1 MKIATKTSIAITTRR
16 TFGRI
21 SFDILDSLDTRLLYE
36 RYLLNFTNKDYSAVK
51 VLFINLYKLYKID
64 GYWYNFV
71 MDLFDLQNN
80 AERLAPLAERMRP
93 STIDEFLGQGRIV
106 GEGSLLRRAISADRL
121 GSCIFYGP
129 PGTGKT
135 TLANIIAE
143 STNANFV
150 KLNAVTSGVADAKKV
165 IEEAKDLLRIYG
177 KRTYL
182 LLDECHRWNK
192 AQSDSVLAA
201 IEQGY
206 IIFIGSTTENPYVSM
221 TRAIVSRCRIF
232 AFSRLSEDDVKR
244 GLERALSDKDKGLGN
259 MNLQV
264 APDALAHIAWASGG
278 DMRTALNALELA
290 CLTTHADDD
299 GVIRVDRDVAEQS
312 VQQKAL
318 SVTED
323 MYYDMISAF
332 IKSMR
337 GSDSS
342 AALYWAERLLEAGC
356 DPMLIARR
364 IMIHAC
370 EDVGLADPNAI
381 VVAQSCV
388 SAFEKIG
395 LPEGKIPL
403 AEGIIY
409 VSEAPKSNQVVEAL
423 ALADNAVKTV
433 KRESVPLYLRDPNF
447 KGKDDAVSGYKYPHN
462 YGGWVEQQYLPDE
475 LKDAK
480 FYYPTDNGFEKTI
493 KERQSQRKPQKDK

>member
-1 MKIATKTSIAITTRR
+1 
-16 TFGRI
+16 
-21 SFDILDSLDTRLLYE
+21 
-36 RYLLNFTNKDYSAVK
+36 
-51 VLFINLYKLYKID
+51 
-64 GYWYNFV
+64 

-80 AERLAPLAERMRP
+80 VATMAPLAERMRP
-93 STIDEFLGQGRIV
+93 RTLDEFLGQGRIV
-106 GEGSLLRRAISADRL
+106 GEGSLLRRAISADKL

-143 STNANFV
+143 NTNANFV

-165 IEEAKDLLRIYG
+165 IDEARDLLRMYG

-192 AQSDSVLAA
+192 AQSDSVLQA

-232 AFSRLSEDDVKR
+232 NFSRLTEQDILK
-244 GLERALSDKDKGLGN
+244 GLERAVKDKDRGLGN
-259 MNLQV
+259 MNLV
-264 APDALAHIAWASGG
+264 VSDDALHHIAWASGG

-290 CLTTHADDD
+290 ALTTHAGED
-299 GVIRVDRDVAEQS
+299 GVIRVGKEEAEQS
-312 VQQKAL
+312 IQQKAL
-318 SVTED
+318 SMTED

-337 GSDSS
+337 GSDSN
-342 AALYWAERLLEAGC
+342 AALYWAERLIEAGC

-381 VVAQSCV
+381 VVATSCV
-388 SAFEKIG
+388 QAFERIG
-395 LPEGKIPL
+395 LPEGRIPL

-409 VSEAPKSNQVVEAL
+409 VAEAPKSNKVVEAL
-423 ALADNAVKTV
+423 DGAENAVKTI
-433 KRESVPLYLRDPNF
+433 KHESVPLYLRDPNY
-447 KGKDDAVSGYKYPHN
+447 KGNEEKVSGYKYPHD
-462 YGGWVEQQYLPDE
+462 YGGWVKQQYLPDE
-475 LKDAK
+475 IKDAK
-480 FYYPTDNGFEKTI
+480 FYEPTENGFEKVI
-493 KERQSQRKPQKDK
+493 KERQDKRK

>member
-1 MKIATKTSIAITTRR
+1 
-16 TFGRI
+16 
-21 SFDILDSLDTRLLYE
+21 
-36 RYLLNFTNKDYSAVK
+36 
-51 VLFINLYKLYKID
+51 
-64 GYWYNFV
+64 
-71 MDLFDLQNN
+71 MDLFDYQDNIKTM
-80 AERLAPLAERMRP
+80 APLAERMRP
-93 STIDEFLGQGRIV
+93 RTLDEFLGQGRIV
-106 GEGSLLRRAISADRL
+106 GEGSLLRRAIAADKL

-143 STNANFV
+143 NTNANFV

-165 IEEAKDLLRIYG
+165 IDEAKDLLRMYG

-192 AQSDSVLAA
+192 AQSDSVLQA

-232 AFSRLSEDDVKR
+232 SFSRLTEEDIKK
-244 GLERALSDKDKGLGN
+244 GLRRAVEDKERGLGN
-259 MNLQV
+259 MNLV
-264 APDALAHIAWASGG
+264 VSDEAIAHLAWASAG

-290 CLTTHADDD
+290 ALTTHAGSD
-299 GVIRVDRDVAEQS
+299 GVIRVGKEEAEQS
-312 VQQKAL
+312 IQQKAL
-318 SVTED
+318 SMTED

-337 GSDSS
+337 GSDSN
-342 AALYWAERLLEAGC
+342 AALYWAERLIEAGC
-356 DPMLIARR
+356 DPMLIGRR

-381 VVAQSCV
+381 VVATSCV
-388 SAFEKIG
+388 QAFEKIG
-395 LPEGKIPL
+395 LPEGRIPL

-409 VSEAPKSNQVVEAL
+409 VSEAPKSNKVVEAL
-423 ALADNAVKTV
+423 GGAENAVKTI
-433 KRESVPLYLRDPNF
+433 KHETVPLYLRDPNY
-447 KGKDDAVSGYKYPHN
+447 KGVDEKVSGYKYPHS
-462 YGGWVEQQYLPDE
+462 YGGWVKQQYLPDE
-475 LKDAK
+475 IKDAV
-480 FYYPTDNGFEKTI
+480 FYEPTENGFEKVI
-493 KERQSQRKPQKDK
+493 KERQEKRK

>member
-1 MKIATKTSIAITTRR
+1 
-16 TFGRI
+16 
-21 SFDILDSLDTRLLYE
+21 
-36 RYLLNFTNKDYSAVK
+36 
-51 VLFINLYKLYKID
+51 
-64 GYWYNFV
+64 

-80 AERLAPLAERMRP
+80 VEKMAPLAERMRP
-93 STIDEFLGQGRIV
+93 RTLDEFLGQGRIV
-106 GEGSLLRRAISADRL
+106 GEGSLLRRAISADKL

-143 STNANFV
+143 NTNANFV

-165 IEEAKDLLRIYG
+165 IDEARDLLRMYG

-192 AQSDSVLAA
+192 AQSDSVLQA

-232 AFSRLSEDDVKR
+232 NFSRLTEQDILK
-244 GLERALSDKDKGLGN
+244 GLERAVKDKERGLGN
-259 MNLQV
+259 MNLV
-264 APDALAHIAWASGG
+264 VSDEALHHIAWASGG

-290 CLTTHADDD
+290 ALTTHAGEY
-299 GVIRVDRDVAEQS
+299 GVIKVGKEEAEQS
-312 VQQKAL
+312 IQQKAL
-318 SVTED
+318 SMTED

-337 GSDSS
+337 GSDSN
-342 AALYWAERLLEAGC
+342 AALYWAERLIEAGC
-356 DPMLIARR
+356 DPMLIGRR

-370 EDVGLADPNAI
+370 EDVGMADPNAI
-381 VVAQSCV
+381 VVATSCV
-388 SAFEKIG
+388 QAFERIG
-395 LPEGKIPL
+395 LPEGRIPL

-409 VSEAPKSNQVVEAL
+409 VSEAPKSNKVVEAL
-423 ALADNAVKTV
+423 GGADNAVKTI
-433 KRESVPLYLRDPNF
+433 KHETVPLYLRDPNY
-447 KGKDDAVSGYKYPHN
+447 KGNEEKVSGYKYPHD
-462 YGGWVEQQYLPDE
+462 YGGWVKQQYLPDE
-475 LKDAK
+475 IKDAK
-480 FYYPTDNGFEKTI
+480 FYEPTENGFEKVI
-493 KERQSQRKPQKDK
+493 KERQEKRK

>member
-1 MKIATKTSIAITTRR
+1 
-16 TFGRI
+16 
-21 SFDILDSLDTRLLYE
+21 
-36 RYLLNFTNKDYSAVK
+36 
-51 VLFINLYKLYKID
+51 
-64 GYWYNFV
+64 

-80 AERLAPLAERMRP
+80 VEKMAPLAERMRP
-93 STIDEFLGQGRIV
+93 RTLDEFLGQGRIV
-106 GEGSLLRRAISADRL
+106 GEGSLLRRAIAADKL

-143 STNANFV
+143 NTNANFV

-165 IEEAKDLLRIYG
+165 IDEARDLLRMYG

-192 AQSDSVLAA
+192 AQSDSVLQA

-232 AFSRLSEDDVKR
+232 NFSRLTEQDILK
-244 GLERALSDKDKGLGN
+244 GLERAVKDKERGLGN
-259 MNLQV
+259 MNLV
-264 APDALAHIAWASGG
+264 VSDEALHHITWASGG

-290 CLTTHADDD
+290 ALTTHAGED
-299 GVIRVDRDVAEQS
+299 GVIKVGKEEAEQS
-312 VQQKAL
+312 IQQKAL
-318 SVTED
+318 SMTED

-337 GSDSS
+337 GSDSN
-342 AALYWAERLLEAGC
+342 AALYWAERLIEAGC
-356 DPMLIARR
+356 DPMLIGRR

-370 EDVGLADPNAI
+370 EDVGMADPNAI
-381 VVAQSCV
+381 VVATSCV
-388 SAFEKIG
+388 QAFERIG
-395 LPEGKIPL
+395 LPEGRIPL

-409 VSEAPKSNQVVEAL
+409 VSEAPKSNKVVEAL
-423 ALADNAVKTV
+423 GGADNAVKTI
-433 KRESVPLYLRDPNF
+433 KHEAVPLYLRDPNY
-447 KGKDDAVSGYKYPHN
+447 KGNEEKVSGYKYPHD
-462 YGGWVEQQYLPDE
+462 YGGWVKQQYLPDE
-475 LKDAK
+475 IKDAK
-480 FYYPTDNGFEKTI
+480 FYEPTENGFEKVI
-493 KERQSQRKPQKDK
+493 KERQDKRK

>member
-1 MKIATKTSIAITTRR
+1 M
-16 TFGRI
+16 
-21 SFDILDSLDTRLLYE
+21 
-36 RYLLNFTNKDYSAVK
+36 
-51 VLFINLYKLYKID
+51 
-64 GYWYNFV
+64 
-71 MDLFDLQNN
+71 
-80 AERLAPLAERMRP
+80 APLAERMRP
-93 STIDEFLGQGRIV
+93 RTLDEFLGQGRIV
-106 GEGSLLRRAISADRL
+106 GEGSLLRRAISADKL

-143 STNANFV
+143 NTNANFV

-165 IEEAKDLLRIYG
+165 IDEARDLLRMYG

-192 AQSDSVLAA
+192 AQSDSVLQA

-232 AFSRLSEDDVKR
+232 NFSRLTEQDILK
-244 GLERALSDKDKGLGN
+244 GLERAVKDKDRGLGN
-259 MNLQV
+259 MNLV
-264 APDALAHIAWASGG
+264 VSDDALHHIAWASGG

-290 CLTTHADDD
+290 ALTTHAGED
-299 GVIRVDRDVAEQS
+299 GVIRVGKEEAEQS
-312 VQQKAL
+312 IQQKAL
-318 SVTED
+318 SMTED

-337 GSDSS
+337 GSDSN
-342 AALYWAERLLEAGC
+342 AALYWAERLIEAGC

-381 VVAQSCV
+381 VVATSCV
-388 SAFEKIG
+388 QAFERIG
-395 LPEGKIPL
+395 LPEGRIPL

-409 VSEAPKSNQVVEAL
+409 VSEAPKSNKVVEAL
-423 ALADNAVKTV
+423 GGADNAVKTI
-433 KRESVPLYLRDPNF
+433 KHETVPLYLRDPNY
-447 KGKDDAVSGYKYPHN
+447 KGNEEKVSGYKYPHD
-462 YGGWVEQQYLPDE
+462 YGGWVKQQYLPDE
-475 LKDAK
+475 IKDAK
-480 FYYPTDNGFEKTI
+480 FYEPTENGFEKVI
-493 KERQSQRKPQKDK
+493 KERQDKRK

>member
-1 MKIATKTSIAITTRR
+1 
-16 TFGRI
+16 
-21 SFDILDSLDTRLLYE
+21 
-36 RYLLNFTNKDYSAVK
+36 
-51 VLFINLYKLYKID
+51 
-64 GYWYNFV
+64 

-80 AERLAPLAERMRP
+80 VEKMAPLAERMRP
-93 STIDEFLGQGRIV
+93 RTIDEFLGQSKIV
-106 GEGSLLRRAISADRL
+106 GEGSLLRRAISADKL

-143 STNANFV
+143 NTNANFV

-165 IEEAKDLLRIYG
+165 IEEARDLLRMYG

-192 AQSDSVLAA
+192 AQSDSVLQA

-232 AFSRLSEDDVKR
+232 SFSRLTEADVLAGLKRAAEDKER
-244 GLERALSDKDKGLGN
+244 GLGDMGLVVSDE
-259 MNLQV
+259 
-264 APDALAHIAWASGG
+264 AYRHFAWASGG
-278 DMRTALNALELA
+278 DLRTALNALELA
-290 CLTTHADDD
+290 ALTTHPSQD
-299 GVIRVDRDVAEQS
+299 GKIYIGKEEAEQS
-312 VQQKAL
+312 IQQKAL
-318 SVTED
+318 SLTDD

-342 AALYWAERLLEAGC
+342 AALYWAERLIEAGC
-356 DPMLIARR
+356 DPLLIGRR

-381 VVAQSCV
+381 VVAQSAV
-388 SAFEKIG
+388 AAFERIG
-395 LPEGKIPL
+395 LPEGRIPL
-403 AEGIIY
+403 AEAIIY
-409 VSEAPKSNQVVEAL
+409 VSEAPKSNKVVEAL
-423 ALADNAVKTV
+423 DLAEKAVKTI
-433 KRESVPLYLRDPNF
+433 KHESVPLYLRDPNF
-447 KGKDDAVSGYKYPHN
+447 KGDEEKVSGYKYPHS

-480 FYYPTDNGFEKTI
+480 FYNPTENGFEAEI
-493 KERQSQRKPQKDK
+493 KRRQAARTSKSKQSGVSYDDLHKKS

>member
-1 MKIATKTSIAITTRR
+1 
-16 TFGRI
+16 
-21 SFDILDSLDTRLLYE
+21 
-36 RYLLNFTNKDYSAVK
+36 
-51 VLFINLYKLYKID
+51 
-64 GYWYNFV
+64 

-80 AERLAPLAERMRP
+80 VEKMAPLAERMRP
-93 STIDEFLGQGRIV
+93 RTLDEFLGQGRIV
-106 GEGSLLRRAISADRL
+106 GEGSLLRRAISADKL

-143 STNANFV
+143 NTNANFV

-165 IEEAKDLLRIYG
+165 IDEARDLLRVYG

-192 AQSDSVLAA
+192 AQSDSVLQA

-232 AFSRLSEDDVKR
+232 NFSRLTEQDILK
-244 GLERALSDKDKGLGN
+244 GLERAVKDKERGLGN
-259 MNLQV
+259 MNFV
-264 APDALAHIAWASGG
+264 VSDEALHHIAWASGG

-290 CLTTHADDD
+290 ALTTHAGED
-299 GVIRVDRDVAEQS
+299 GVIRVGKEEAEQS
-312 VQQKAL
+312 IQQKAL
-318 SVTED
+318 SMTED

-337 GSDSS
+337 GSDSN
-342 AALYWAERLLEAGC
+342 AALYWAERLIEAGC
-356 DPMLIARR
+356 DPMLIGRR

-370 EDVGLADPNAI
+370 EDVGMADPNAI
-381 VVAQSCV
+381 VVATSCV
-388 SAFEKIG
+388 QAFERIG
-395 LPEGKIPL
+395 LPEGRIPL

-409 VSEAPKSNQVVEAL
+409 VSEAPKSNKVVKAL
-423 ALADNAVKTV
+423 GGADNAVKTI
-433 KRESVPLYLRDPNF
+433 KHETVPLYLRDPNY
-447 KGKDDAVSGYKYPHN
+447 KGNEEKVSGYKYPHD
-462 YGGWVEQQYLPDE
+462 YGGWVKQQYLPDE
-475 LKDAK
+475 IKDAK
-480 FYYPTDNGFEKTI
+480 FYEPTENGFEKVI
-493 KERQSQRKPQKDK
+493 KERQDKRK

>member
-1 MKIATKTSIAITTRR
+1 
-16 TFGRI
+16 
-21 SFDILDSLDTRLLYE
+21 
-36 RYLLNFTNKDYSAVK
+36 
-51 VLFINLYKLYKID
+51 
-64 GYWYNFV
+64 

-80 AERLAPLAERMRP
+80 VEKMAPLAERMRP
-93 STIDEFLGQGRIV
+93 RTLDEFLGQGRIV
-106 GEGSLLRRAISADRL
+106 GEGSLLRRAIAADKL

-143 STNANFV
+143 NTNANFV

-165 IEEAKDLLRIYG
+165 IDEARDLLRMYG

-192 AQSDSVLAA
+192 AQSDSVLQA

-232 AFSRLSEDDVKR
+232 NFSRLTEQDILK
-244 GLERALSDKDKGLGN
+244 GLERAVKDKERGLGN
-259 MNLQV
+259 MNLV
-264 APDALAHIAWASGG
+264 VSDEALHHIAWASGG

-290 CLTTHADDD
+290 ALTTHAGED
-299 GVIRVDRDVAEQS
+299 GVIKVGKEEAEQS
-312 VQQKAL
+312 IQQKAL
-318 SVTED
+318 SMTED

-337 GSDSS
+337 GSDSN
-342 AALYWAERLLEAGC
+342 AALYWAERLIEAGC
-356 DPMLIARR
+356 DPMLIGRR

-370 EDVGLADPNAI
+370 EDVGMADPNAI
-381 VVAQSCV
+381 VVATSCV
-388 SAFEKIG
+388 QAFERIG
-395 LPEGKIPL
+395 LPEGRIPL

-409 VSEAPKSNQVVEAL
+409 VSEAPKSNKVVEAL
-423 ALADNAVKTV
+423 GGADNAVKTI
-433 KRESVPLYLRDPNF
+433 KHETVPLYLRDPNY
-447 KGKDDAVSGYKYPHN
+447 KGNEEKVSGYKYPHD
-462 YGGWVEQQYLPDE
+462 YGGWVKQQYLPDE
-475 LKDAK
+475 IKDAK
-480 FYYPTDNGFEKTI
+480 FYEPTENGFEKVI
-493 KERQSQRKPQKDK
+493 KERQEKRK

>member
-1 MKIATKTSIAITTRR
+1 
-16 TFGRI
+16 
-21 SFDILDSLDTRLLYE
+21 
-36 RYLLNFTNKDYSAVK
+36 
-51 VLFINLYKLYKID
+51 
-64 GYWYNFV
+64 
-71 MDLFDLQNN
+71 MDLFDYQDNIKTMS
-80 AERLAPLAERMRP
+80 PLAERMRP
-93 STIDEFLGQGRIV
+93 RTLDEFLGQGRIV
-106 GEGSLLRRAISADRL
+106 GEGSLLRRAISADKL

-143 STNANFV
+143 NTNANFV

-165 IEEAKDLLRIYG
+165 IDEAKDLLRMYG

-192 AQSDSVLAA
+192 AQSDSVLQA

-232 AFSRLSEDDVKR
+232 NFSRLTEDDIKKGLKR
-244 GLERALSDKDKGLGN
+244 AVEDKERGLGN
-259 MNLQV
+259 MNLV
-264 APDALAHIAWASGG
+264 VSDEAIAHLAWASAG

-290 CLTTHADDD
+290 ALTTHAGSD
-299 GVIRVDRDVAEQS
+299 GVIRVGKEEAEQS
-312 VQQKAL
+312 IQQKAL
-318 SVTED
+318 SMTED

-337 GSDSS
+337 GSDSN
-342 AALYWAERLLEAGC
+342 AALYWAERLIEAGC
-356 DPMLIARR
+356 DPMLIGRR

-381 VVAQSCV
+381 VVATSCV
-388 SAFEKIG
+388 QAFEKIG
-395 LPEGKIPL
+395 LPEGRIPL

-409 VSEAPKSNQVVEAL
+409 VSEAPKSNKVVEAL
-423 ALADNAVKTV
+423 GGAENAVKTI
-433 KRESVPLYLRDPNF
+433 KHETVPLYLRDPNY
-447 KGKDDAVSGYKYPHN
+447 KGVDEKVSGYKYPHS
-462 YGGWVEQQYLPDE
+462 YGGWVKQQYLPDE
-475 LKDAK
+475 IKDAV
-480 FYYPTDNGFEKTI
+480 FYEPTENGFEKVI
-493 KERQSQRKPQKDK
+493 KERQSKRK

>member
-1 MKIATKTSIAITTRR
+1 
-16 TFGRI
+16 
-21 SFDILDSLDTRLLYE
+21 
-36 RYLLNFTNKDYSAVK
+36 
-51 VLFINLYKLYKID
+51 
-64 GYWYNFV
+64 

-80 AERLAPLAERMRP
+80 VEKMAPLAERMRP
-93 STIDEFLGQGRIV
+93 RTLDEFLGQGRIV
-106 GEGSLLRRAISADRL
+106 GEGSLLRRAISADKL

-143 STNANFV
+143 NTNANFV

-165 IEEAKDLLRIYG
+165 IDEARDLLRMYG

-192 AQSDSVLAA
+192 AQSDSVLQA

-232 AFSRLSEDDVKR
+232 NFSRLTDQDILK
-244 GLERALSDKDKGLGN
+244 GLERAIKDKERGLGN
-259 MNLQV
+259 MNLV
-264 APDALAHIAWASGG
+264 VSDDALHHIAWASGG

-290 CLTTHADDD
+290 ALTTHAGED
-299 GVIRVDRDVAEQS
+299 GVIRVGKEEAEQS
-312 VQQKAL
+312 IQQKAL
-318 SVTED
+318 SMTED

-337 GSDSS
+337 GSDSN
-342 AALYWAERLLEAGC
+342 AALYWAERLIEAGC
-356 DPMLIARR
+356 DPMLIGRR

-370 EDVGLADPNAI
+370 EDVGMADPNAI
-381 VVAQSCV
+381 VVATSCV
-388 SAFEKIG
+388 QAFERIG
-395 LPEGKIPL
+395 LPEGRIPL

-409 VSEAPKSNQVVEAL
+409 VSEAPKSNKVVEAL
-423 ALADNAVKTV
+423 GGADNAVKTI
-433 KRESVPLYLRDPNF
+433 KHETVPLYLRDPNY
-447 KGKDDAVSGYKYPHN
+447 KGNEEKVSGYKYPHD
-462 YGGWVEQQYLPDE
+462 YGGWVKQQYLPDE
-475 LKDAK
+475 IKDAK
-480 FYYPTDNGFEKTI
+480 FYEPTENGFEKVI
-493 KERQSQRKPQKDK
+493 KERQEKRK

>member
-1 MKIATKTSIAITTRR
+1 
-16 TFGRI
+16 
-21 SFDILDSLDTRLLYE
+21 
-36 RYLLNFTNKDYSAVK
+36 
-51 VLFINLYKLYKID
+51 
-64 GYWYNFV
+64 

-80 AERLAPLAERMRP
+80 EKTMAPLAERMRP
-93 STIDEFLGQGRIV
+93 RTLDEFLGQGKIV
-106 GEGSLLRRAISADRL
+106 GQGSLLRRAIAADKL

-143 STNANFV
+143 NTNAAFV

-165 IEEAKDLLRIYG
+165 IDEARDRLRMYG

-192 AQSDSVLAA
+192 AQSDSVLQA

-232 AFSRLSEDDVKR
+232 SFSRLSEQDIKA
-244 GLERALSDKDKGLGN
+244 GLLRALNDKERGLGN

-264 APDALAHIAWASGG
+264 SDEAISHLAWASAG

-290 CLTTHADDD
+290 ALTTHADEY
-299 GVIRVDRDVAEQS
+299 GVIRVGKEEAEQS
-312 VQQKAL
+312 IQQKAL
-318 SVTED
+318 SMTED

-337 GSDSS
+337 GSDSN
-342 AALYWAERLLEAGC
+342 AALYWAERLIEAGC
-356 DPMLIARR
+356 DPMLIGRR

-370 EDVGLADPNAI
+370 EDVGMADPNAI
-381 VVAQSCV
+381 VVATSCV
-388 SAFEKIG
+388 QAFEKIG
-395 LPEGKIPL
+395 LPEGRIPL

-409 VSEAPKSNQVVEAL
+409 VAEAPKSNKVVEAL
-423 ALADNAVKTV
+423 GGAENAVKTI
-433 KRESVPLYLRDPNF
+433 KHETVPVYLRDPNY
-447 KGKDDAVSGYKYPHN
+447 KGNDERVSGYKYPHD
-462 YGGWVEQQYLPDE
+462 YGGWVKQQYLPDE
-475 LKDAK
+475 IKDAV
-480 FYYPTDNGFEKTI
+480 FYEPTENGFEKEI
-493 KERQSQRKPQKDK
+493 KERQKKRK

>member
-1 MKIATKTSIAITTRR
+1 
-16 TFGRI
+16 
-21 SFDILDSLDTRLLYE
+21 
-36 RYLLNFTNKDYSAVK
+36 
-51 VLFINLYKLYKID
+51 
-64 GYWYNFV
+64 

-80 AERLAPLAERMRP
+80 VEKMAPLAERMRP
-93 STIDEFLGQGRIV
+93 RTLDEFLGQGRIV
-106 GEGSLLRRAISADRL
+106 GEGSLLRRAISADKL

-143 STNANFV
+143 NSNANFV

-165 IEEAKDLLRIYG
+165 IDEARDLLRMYG

-192 AQSDSVLAA
+192 AQSDSVLQA

-232 AFSRLSEDDVKR
+232 NFSRLTEQDILK
-244 GLERALSDKDKGLGN
+244 GLERAVKDKERGLGN
-259 MNLQV
+259 MNLV
-264 APDALAHIAWASGG
+264 VSDEALHHIAWASGG

-290 CLTTHADDD
+290 ALTTHAGED
-299 GVIRVDRDVAEQS
+299 GVIKVGKEEAEQS
-312 VQQKAL
+312 IQQKAL
-318 SVTED
+318 SMTED

-337 GSDSS
+337 GSDSN
-342 AALYWAERLLEAGC
+342 AALYWAERLIEAGC
-356 DPMLIARR
+356 DPMLIGRR

-370 EDVGLADPNAI
+370 EDVGMADPNAI
-381 VVAQSCV
+381 VVATSCV
-388 SAFEKIG
+388 QAFERIG
-395 LPEGKIPL
+395 LPEGRIPL

-409 VSEAPKSNQVVEAL
+409 VSEAPKSNKVVEAL
-423 ALADNAVKTV
+423 GGADNAVKTI
-433 KRESVPLYLRDPNF
+433 KHETVPLYLRDPNF
-447 KGKDDAVSGYKYPHN
+447 KGNEEKVSGYKYPHD
-462 YGGWVEQQYLPDE
+462 YGGWVKQQYLPDE
-475 LKDAK
+475 IKDAK
-480 FYYPTDNGFEKTI
+480 FYEPTENGFEKVI
-493 KERQSQRKPQKDK
+493 KERQDKRK

>member
-1 MKIATKTSIAITTRR
+1 
-16 TFGRI
+16 
-21 SFDILDSLDTRLLYE
+21 
-36 RYLLNFTNKDYSAVK
+36 
-51 VLFINLYKLYKID
+51 
-64 GYWYNFV
+64 

-80 AERLAPLAERMRP
+80 VEKMAPLAERMRP
-93 STIDEFLGQGRIV
+93 RTLDEFLGQGRIV
-106 GEGSLLRRAISADRL
+106 GEGSLLRRAISADKL

-143 STNANFV
+143 NTNANFV

-165 IEEAKDLLRIYG
+165 IDEARDLLRMYG

-192 AQSDSVLAA
+192 AQSDSVLQA

-232 AFSRLSEDDVKR
+232 NFSRLTELDILK
-244 GLERALSDKDKGLGN
+244 GLERAVKDKERGLGN
-259 MNLQV
+259 MNLV
-264 APDALAHIAWASGG
+264 VSDEALHHIAWASGG

-290 CLTTHADDD
+290 ALTTHAGSD
-299 GVIRVDRDVAEQS
+299 GVIKVGKEEAEQS
-312 VQQKAL
+312 IQQKAL
-318 SVTED
+318 SMTED

-337 GSDSS
+337 GSDSN
-342 AALYWAERLLEAGC
+342 AALYWAERLIEAGC
-356 DPMLIARR
+356 DPMLIGRR

-370 EDVGLADPNAI
+370 EDVGMADPNAI
-381 VVAQSCV
+381 VVATSCV
-388 SAFEKIG
+388 QAFERIG
-395 LPEGKIPL
+395 LPEGRIPL

-409 VSEAPKSNQVVEAL
+409 VSEAPKSNKVVEAL
-423 ALADNAVKTV
+423 GGADNAVKTI
-433 KRESVPLYLRDPNF
+433 KHETVPLYLRDPNY
-447 KGKDDAVSGYKYPHN
+447 KGNEEKVSGYKYPHD
-462 YGGWVEQQYLPDE
+462 YGGWVKQQYLPDE
-475 LKDAK
+475 IKDAK
-480 FYYPTDNGFEKTI
+480 FYEPTENGFEKVI
-493 KERQSQRKPQKDK
+493 KERQDKRK

>member
-1 MKIATKTSIAITTRR
+1 
-16 TFGRI
+16 
-21 SFDILDSLDTRLLYE
+21 
-36 RYLLNFTNKDYSAVK
+36 
-51 VLFINLYKLYKID
+51 
-64 GYWYNFV
+64 

-80 AERLAPLAERMRP
+80 VATMAPLAERMRP
-93 STIDEFLGQGRIV
+93 RTLDEFLGQGRIV
-106 GEGSLLRRAISADRL
+106 GEGSLLRRAISADKL

-143 STNANFV
+143 NTNANFV

-165 IEEAKDLLRIYG
+165 IDEARDLLRMYG

-192 AQSDSVLAA
+192 AQSDSVLQA

-232 AFSRLSEDDVKR
+232 NFSRLTDQDILK
-244 GLERALSDKDKGLGN
+244 GLERAVKDKDRGLGN
-259 MNLQV
+259 MNLV
-264 APDALAHIAWASGG
+264 VSDDALHHIAWASGG

-290 CLTTHADDD
+290 ALTTHAGGD
-299 GVIRVDRDVAEQS
+299 GVIRVGKEEAEQS
-312 VQQKAL
+312 IQQKAL
-318 SVTED
+318 SMTED

-337 GSDSS
+337 GSDSN
-342 AALYWAERLLEAGC
+342 AALYWAERLIEAGC

-364 IMIHAC
+364 MMIHAC

-381 VVAQSCV
+381 VVATSCV
-388 SAFEKIG
+388 QAFERIG
-395 LPEGKIPL
+395 LPEGRIPL

-409 VSEAPKSNQVVEAL
+409 VAEAPKSNKVVEAL
-423 ALADNAVKTV
+423 DGAENAVKTI
-433 KRESVPLYLRDPNF
+433 KHESVPLYLRDPNY
-447 KGKDDAVSGYKYPHN
+447 KGNEEKVSGYKYPHA
-462 YGGWVEQQYLPDE
+462 YGGWVKQQYLPDE
-475 LKDAK
+475 IKDAK
-480 FYYPTDNGFEKTI
+480 FYEPTENGFEKVI
-493 KERQSQRKPQKDK
+493 KERQDKRK

>member
-1 MKIATKTSIAITTRR
+1 
-16 TFGRI
+16 
-21 SFDILDSLDTRLLYE
+21 
-36 RYLLNFTNKDYSAVK
+36 
-51 VLFINLYKLYKID
+51 
-64 GYWYNFV
+64 

-80 AERLAPLAERMRP
+80 AQTMAPLAERMRP
-93 STIDEFLGQGRIV
+93 RTLDEFIGQAKIV
-106 GEGSLLRRAISADRL
+106 GQGSLLRRAISADKL

-143 STNANFV
+143 NTHANFV

-165 IEEAKDLLRIYG
+165 IEEAKDLLRMYG

-192 AQSDSVLAA
+192 AQSDSVLQA

-206 IIFIGSTTENPYVSM
+206 IIFIGSTTENPFVSM

-232 AFSRLSEDDVKR
+232 SFSRLTDADIRLGLNRAIEDK
-244 GLERALSDKDKGLGN
+244 ERGLGN
-259 MNLQV
+259 MRLDV
-264 APDALAHIAWASGG
+264 SEEAISHLAWASGG
-278 DMRTALNALELA
+278 DLRTALNALELA
-290 CLTTHADDD
+290 CLTTHAGAD
-299 GVIRVDRDVAEQS
+299 GIIHVGKEEAEQS
-312 VQQKAL
+312 IQQKAL
-318 SVTED
+318 SMTED

-337 GSDSS
+337 GSDSN
-342 AALYWAERLLEAGC
+342 AALYWAERLIEAGC

-388 SAFEKIG
+388 SAFERIG
-395 LPEGKIPL
+395 LPEGRIPL

-409 VSEAPKSNQVVEAL
+409 VAEAPKSNKVVEAL
-423 ALADNAVKTV
+423 DLAESAVKNV
-433 KRESVPLYLRDPNF
+433 KHESVPLYLRDPNY
-447 KGKDDAVSGYKYPHN
+447 KGADEKVSGYKYPHD
-462 YGGWVEQQYLPDE
+462 YGGWVKQQYLPDE
-475 LKDAK
+475 LKDAI
-480 FYYPTDNGFEKTI
+480 FYSPTENGFEKTI
-493 KERQSQRKPQKDK
+493 KERQKNRK